1 MLSFFKSSN
10 NNPPPQNEK
19 EEVEEAADAYI
30 DEQTQEWKDQ
40 VYDIIRY
47 ESSRVPGHKRL
58 SSHLDSCASACTT

>member
-19 EEVEEAADAYI
+19 EEVEEAADAYV

-47 ESSRVPGHKRL
+47 ESSRVP
-58 SSHLDSCASACTT
+58 